1 MRPDRGGQ
9 ALRLN
14 TGGEKQAH
22 NEGVGR
28 KEIVL
33 HEFLLGSWQCLQ
45 LIKHAL
51 GRNLFRQP
59 AKNCLACFPM
69 QVLMCFLLPASS
81 VDKARGRA
89 NGDVGFA
96 FLLVPDSL
104 PVGIARIDNQ

>member
-1 MRPDRGGQ
+1 MRPDRDRQ

-14 TGGEKQAH
+14 TVGEEQAH

-51 GRNLFRQP
+51 GRNIFRQP

-69 QVLMCFLLPASS
+69 QVLTCFLSPAS

-89 NGDVGFA
+89 NGDLGFSFSA
-96 FLLVPDSL
+96 
-104 PVGIARIDNQ
+104 GAR